1 MAFTLCLFVLVF
13 LINILYLAII
23 IIIINNNAHKKQ
35 QRRRRKNLYF
45 IIILYKYN
53 INIKTIIGYRK
64 ILIYINQSIM
74 SSKYEGKTS
83 DGGGGKTSESN
94 EDTNSFE
101 VTALTVEP
109 NNCLLQEELN
119 IIIQFE
125 SNTNLN
131 DATWNFQYM
140 VDSVRKRHIIILGS
154 LEGQDIK
161 IGSNSCEFHVD
172 TINVSGIR
180 PSRLANVG
188 LLSATLNTKNE
199 EEVLTINMVV
209 QVAKSEDN
217 NNGGGGS
224 KKSGDDDIPNFT
236 RCIFNPLE

>member
-1 MAFTLCLFVLVF
+1 MPTKK
-13 LINILYLAII
+13 
-23 IIIINNNAHKKQ
+23 NNKEQ
-35 QRRRRKNLYF
+35 QRRRRRKNLYYYY
-45 IIILYKYN
+45 IYKYN
-53 INIKTIIGYRK
+53 INIKTIIGYRN

-140 VDSVRKRHIIILGS
+140 VDSVRKRHIIVLGS

-172 TINVSGIR
+172 AINVSGIR

>member
-1 MAFTLCLFVLVF
+1 
-13 LINILYLAII
+13 
-23 IIIINNNAHKKQ
+23 
-35 QRRRRKNLYF
+35 
-45 IIILYKYN
+45 
-53 INIKTIIGYRK
+53 
-64 ILIYINQSIM
+64 M

-125 SNTNLN
+125 STTNLN